1 MEEDVLATVDKLDS
15 YIEYLCEGLG
25 HAGRRRGLTD
35 YCQALMLP
43 IERKSVEPM
52 AAHADPERVGARHQ
66 AMHHFVAKSEWSDE
80 AILERVRDFVLPKM
94 GADEAFYW
102 IIDDTSFPKKG
113 SHSVGVARQYCGAL
127 GKLSNCQVAVSL
139 SIATERA
146 SLPIAYRL
154 YLPKGWAE
162 DTRRRAKAGVPQ
174 DVVFATKQGV
184 ALSHVRETLRKGVP
198 VGPVLADAG
207 YGQAASFRESLTA
220 LGLRY
225 AVGITTQTLV
235 WPPEAELPAP
245 LADKDARAKNFRR
258 VKGLEPTGVLDVA
271 RALPQDAW
279 HEISW
284 REGQGSVLCS
294 RFAALRVCPS
304 ASHTYRGGPLAQ
316 EWLLMEWPV
325 GEEKPTKYFLSTLPE
340 DTSLKDLVFTAK
352 MRWRIER
359 DYQEL
364 KQELGL
370 GHFEGRGWRGFH
382 HHASLCIAAY
392 GFLVAT
398 RLKAEGVEKKT
409 MHFPA
414 AALPKDYRPR
424 GSGAGSAARAG
435 LRGEHTA
442 CARAGDRA
450 SPR

>member
-1 MEEDVLATVDKLDS
+1 MSAIPIVGWMLDMEGDTLTTADQFNK
-15 YIEYLCEGLG
+15 YIEYLCDGLR
-25 HAGRRRGLTD
+25 HADRRQGLTD

-43 IERKSVEPM
+43 IERKSIEPM
-52 AAHADPERVGARHQ
+52 AAHADPKRVGAKHQ
-66 AMHHFVAKSEWSDE
+66 AMHHFVAQSKWSDE

-94 GADEAFYW
+94 GAAAAYYW

-113 SHSVGVARQYCGAL
+113 THSVGVTRQYCGAL

-139 SIATERA
+139 SIATQRA

-154 YLPKGWAE
+154 YLPKEWAE
-162 DTRRRAKAGVPQ
+162 DARRREKTGIPQ
-174 DVVFATKQGV
+174 DVAFATKQDL
-184 ALSHVRETLRKGVP
+184 ALSQVREALRKGVP

-207 YGQAASFRESLTA
+207 YGQAASFREALTA
-220 LGLRY
+220 LELRY
-225 AVGITTQTLV
+225 VVGITTQTLV
-235 WPPEAELPAP
+235 WPPEAEPPAP
-245 LADKDARAKNFRR
+245 LAHKGARAKNFRR
-258 VKGLEPTGVLDVA
+258 VKGMEPMGVLDVA
-271 RALPQDAW
+271 RALPRDAW

-304 ASHTYRGGPLAQ
+304 ASHAYRAGPLAR

-325 GEEKPTKYFLSTLPE
+325 GEEQPTKYFLSTLPE
-340 DTSLKDLVFTAK
+340 NTSLKDLVFTAK

-370 GHFEGRGWRGFH
+370 GHFEGRSWRGFH

-398 RLKAEGVEKKT
+398 RLEGTGAEKKT
-409 MHFPA
+409 VRLSA

-424 GSGAGSAARAG
+424 GSGTSPAARA
-435 LRGEHTA
+435 
-442 CARAGDRA
+442 
-450 SPR
+450 